1 MISNLFYNKGFTS
14 QISNIRK
21 IDYNLI
27 KKKYNKYG
35 ILLFKNF
42 NINPKK
48 LISFTNKFTQI
59 YANDASRREIL
70 FNQSKIKSVDVGN
83 HEIPLHS
90 ESSFTNLTPEI
101 IWFYNY
107 DDKYINTPTTICDG
121 IKVWESLSLKTKKKF
136 IAEPIIF
143 DVNINLPFKKKA
155 KSKEWY
161 LDSIGASN
169 CKINYK
175 FGKIKYKIKK
185 FAITFDRKNNKIA
198 FCNHL
203 LSVKDENQIK
213 DCYFASGKK
222 ISKDILDEINYV
234 TEKLTYNH
242 FWKRGQLLMINNQ
255 RFLHGRR
262 KNILDGKRK
271 ILNIQTL
278 ISNF

>member
-1 MISNLFYNKGFTS
+1 MITDLFYNKGFTIK
-14 QISNIRK
+14 ISNIDRV
-21 IDYNLI
+21 DYNLI
-27 KKKYNKYG
+27 KEKYEKYG
-35 ILLFKNF
+35 IVLFKNF
-42 NINPKK
+42 DINPKK
-48 LISFTNKFTQI
+48 LMSFTNKFTQI
-59 YANDASRREIL
+59 YANDASRRDIF
-70 FNQSKIKSVDVGN
+70 FNQSKIKSVDIGN

-90 ESSFTNLTPEI
+90 ESSFTNLTPEV

-107 DDKYINTPTTICDG
+107 DNKFINTPTTICDG
-121 IKVWESLSLKTKKKF
+121 IKVWEQLSFKTKKKF
-136 IAEPIIF
+136 LAEPIIF
-143 DVNINLPFKKKA
+143 DVNINLPFKRNA

-161 LDSIGASN
+161 LDSIGVSN

-175 FGKIKYKIKK
+175 FGKIKYKIQK
-185 FAITFDRKNNKIA
+185 FAVNHDRKSNKLA

-203 LSVKDENQIK
+203 LSVKDEDQII

-222 ISKDILDEINYV
+222 ISKDVWKEINYV

-242 FWKRGQLLMINNQ
+242 YWRNKQLFMINNQ

-262 KNILDGKRK
+262 QNILDVKRK

>member
-1 MISNLFYNKGFTS
+1 MITDLFYNKGFTIK
-14 QISNIRK
+14 ISNVNR
-21 IDYNLI
+21 IDDDLI
-27 KKKYNKYG
+27 KKKYNKFG
-35 ILLFKNF
+35 IVLFKNF

-59 YANDASRREIL
+59 YANDASRRDIL
-70 FNQSKIKSVDVGN
+70 FNQSKIKSVDIGN

-107 DDKYINTPTTICDG
+107 DNKLISTPTTICDG
-121 IKVWESLSLKTKKKF
+121 IKIWENLSFKTKKKF
-136 IAEPIIF
+136 LSEPIVF
-143 DVNINLPFKKKA
+143 DVDINLPFKKNVN
-155 KSKEWY
+155 SKEWY
-161 LDSIGASN
+161 LDSIGVSK

-175 FGKIKYKIKK
+175 VGKIKYKIKK
-185 FAITFDRKNNKIA
+185 FALTFDRKNNKIA

-203 LSVKDENQIK
+203 LSVKDEDQIK

-222 ISKDILDEINYV
+222 ISKDIWDEIYSV
-234 TEKLTYNH
+234 TEKLSYNH
-242 FWKRGQLLMINNQ
+242 FWKQNQLLMINNQ

-262 KNILDGKRK
+262 QNIFGGKRK

>member
-1 MISNLFYNKGFTS
+1 MITDLFYNKGFKIK
-14 QISNIRK
+14 ISNIDR

-27 KKKYNKYG
+27 KEKYNKYG
-35 ILLFKNF
+35 IVLFTNF
-42 NINPKK
+42 DINPKK

-59 YANDASRREIL
+59 YANDASRRDIL
-70 FNQSKIKSVDVGN
+70 FNQSKIKSVDIGN

-107 DDKYINTPTTICDG
+107 DDKLINTPTTICDG
-121 IKVWESLSLKTKKKF
+121 IKVWEKLSFKTKKKF
-136 IAEPIIF
+136 LAEPIIF
-143 DVNINLPFKKKA
+143 DVNVNLPFKKNT

-161 LDSIGASN
+161 LDSIGVSN

-185 FAITFDRKNNKIA
+185 FAVTLDRKCNKIA

-203 LSVKDENQIK
+203 LSVKDEDQIK

-222 ISKDILDEINYV
+222 ISKDVWDEINYV
-234 TEKLTYNH
+234 TGKITYNH
-242 FWKRGQLLMINNQ
+242 FWKNKQLFMINNQ

-262 KNILDGKRK
+262 QNIIGGKRK